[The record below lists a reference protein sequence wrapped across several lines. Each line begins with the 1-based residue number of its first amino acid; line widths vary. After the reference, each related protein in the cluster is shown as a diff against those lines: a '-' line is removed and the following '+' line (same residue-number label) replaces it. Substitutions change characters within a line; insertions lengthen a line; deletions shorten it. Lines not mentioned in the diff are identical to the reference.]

1 MQSHLV
7 VFDSK
12 YRGGGPSAANG
23 PSRIG
28 QISAAVSLTII
39 SLFAAVVL
47 LPPSAFA
54 DPPGI
59 SYLGP
64 SSLVASSDG
73 SQLYVACEDSRTV
86 IWVDSMRGEVQR
98 KIEVPLRP
106 TGIALSPDR
115 SLLAITCAAPSSQVL
130 LVSSQSGE
138 IKQTLASGHTAISPV
153 FSPDGQRLYVC
164 NRFDNNL
171 SVFDLAAG
179 KEITRLPALREPVAC
194 AVTPD
199 GSRVLVADHL
209 PATRADFDFNGDVSP
224 LVAVFDTSSWA
235 KTVVSLP
242 HGANS
247 IRRMCIAPDGRY
259 ALVTHLLSNFQMVPF
274 RVDTGWIDV
283 NVVSVIDLAAGK
295 VVRTIGLD
303 EYDQGAGNPWDVV
316 FASDGK
322 YVCVSL
328 AGTHELAFIETS
340 VLMSDLARRTMQPMM
355 GAWPIYTSLGQSFW
369 RRLALPGKGPRGLA
383 VAGSRVYCAEYFS
396 DTVSVVEIPAG
407 EDSHPRGIALGPPPQ
422 LTVERR
428 GEMLF
433 HDATICYQHWVSCSS
448 CHPDG
453 RADSLNWDL
462 MNDGVGNPKNTK
474 SMLLT
479 HKTPPAMA
487 EGVRMS
493 AEEAVR
499 AGIEHVLFTHRPEP
513 EAAAMDCYLKSLS
526 PVPSPYLQDGQFS
539 EAAIRGRELFEGQRA
554 GCYRCHPAPLYTDL
568 KSHNV
573 GSKNRHEYSERF
585 DTPSLVEAWRT
596 APYMHDGRYV
606 TIRDL
611 LVEGQHGLKNEHGEP
626 LSPQEI
632 EDLATYVMSL

>member
-1 MQSHLV
+1 ME
-7 VFDSK
+7 FDSDL
-12 YRGGGPSAANG
+12 RGGGPVLATG
-23 PSRIG
+23 LSRNG
-28 QISAAVSLTII
+28 QIAAAASLTII
-39 SLFAAVVL
+39 SLFAAIVL
-47 LPPSAFA
+47 FPASAFG
-54 DPPGI
+54 DLSGV

-64 SSLVASSDG
+64 SSLVASADG
-73 SQLYVACEDSRTV
+73 SQIYVACEDSRAV
-86 IWVDSMRGEVQR
+86 LWVDSTGGEVQR
-98 KIEVPLRP
+98 KIEVPSRP

-115 SLLAITCAAPSSQVL
+115 SLLAITCAAPSSKI
-130 LVSSQSGE
+130 LVVSAQSGE
-138 IKQTLASGHTAISPV
+138 VKQTLTGGHTAISPV

-179 KEITRLPALREPVAC
+179 KECTRLPALREPVVC

-224 LVAVFDTSSWA
+224 LVAVFDTSSWT

-242 HGANS
+242 HGANGV
-247 IRRMCIAPDGRY
+247 RRMSIAPDGRF

-283 NVVSVIDLAAGK
+283 NVVSVIDLAARK

-303 EYDQGAGNPWDVV
+303 EYDRGAGNPWDVV
-316 FASDGK
+316 FACDGK

-328 AGTHELAFIETS
+328 SGTHELAFIETS

-369 RRLALPGKGPRGLA
+369 RRIALPGKGPRGI
-383 VAGSRVYCAEYFS
+383 VSSGSRVYCAEYFS
-396 DTVSVVEIPAG
+396 DTVSVVEIPSE
-407 EDSHPRGIALGPPPQ
+407 EDAHPRSIPLGPPPQ
-422 LTVERR
+422 LTAERR

-499 AGIEHVLFTHRPEP
+499 AGIEHVLFTHRPEQ
-513 EAAAMDCYLKSLS
+513 EAAAMDSYLKSLT
-526 PVPSPYLQDGQFS
+526 PVPSPFLQDGKLS
-539 EAAIRGRELFEGQRA
+539 EAAVRGRELFEGQRA

-596 APYMHDGRYV
+596 APYLHDGRYA
-606 TIRDL
+606 TIRDML
-611 LVEGQHGLKNEHGEP
+611 LEGQHGLKNQNGEP
-626 LSPQEI
+626 LTPQEI
-632 EDLATYVMSL
+632 EDLTTYVMSL